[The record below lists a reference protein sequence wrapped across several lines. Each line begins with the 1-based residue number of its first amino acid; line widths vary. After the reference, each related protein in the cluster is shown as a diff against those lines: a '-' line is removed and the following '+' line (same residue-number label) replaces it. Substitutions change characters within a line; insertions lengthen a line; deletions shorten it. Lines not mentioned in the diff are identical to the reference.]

1 MVQFGTHDIDI
12 IYRNQISTHSET
24 YSKIALGMV
33 CFCVHNIIDLDILM
47 VEIVSGL
54 LVPCTNSLPW
64 HEFVPYLEKEGGM
77 YDYWWHEKMHS
88 KAEME

>member
-1 MVQFGTHDIDI
+1 
-12 IYRNQISTHSET
+12 
-24 YSKIALGMV
+24 
-33 CFCVHNIIDLDILM
+33 VHNIIDLDILM